1 MFRRFKVVPAVAL
14 SLLVATAA
22 CGADD
27 TTSTTADTT
36 PTTVTAATT
45 TVPAVSGS
53 VTVFAA
59 ASLTESFN
67 DLQTA
72 LETST
77 PGLSVTYSFAGSGA
91 LVTQVQQGAPADV
104 IATAD
109 TSSMQKLTDAGLVEA
124 PVVFARNKLEI
135 LVEPGNPKGITGL
148 ADLARTDI
156 KLVLEDETVPAGKY
170 AAQILATAGVTVDPV
185 SKEADVKSAVAKV
198 TSGEADV
205 TIVYVTDVKAAG
217 AKGEGVV
224 IPDDQ
229 NVIATYPIAV
239 VKATNDHMAAAAFV
253 DAVVKGGGQ
262 AALSNHGF
270 LAAA

>member
-1 MFRRFKVVPAVAL
+1 MFRRFGVVPAVAL
-14 SLLVATAA
+14 SLLLATAA
-22 CGADD
+22 CGSDAD
-27 TTSTTADTT
+27 TSTTA
-36 PTTVTAATT
+36 PTSVAATT
-45 TVPAVSGS
+45 PAVSGS

-67 DLQTA
+67 DLQAA
-72 LETST
+72 LKTST
-77 PGLSVTYSFAGSGA
+77 PGLSLTYSFAGSGA

-124 PVVFARNKLEI
+124 PATFARNKLEI
-135 LVEPGNPKGITGL
+135 LVEPGNPKAITGL
-148 ADLARTDI
+148 SDLSRTDI

-170 AAQILATAGVTVDPV
+170 AAQALGAAGVTVNPV

-205 TIVYVTDVKAAG
+205 TIVYVTDVNAAG
-217 AKGEGVV
+217 SKGQGVE
-224 IPDDQ
+224 IPDAQ
-229 NVIATYPIAV
+229 NVVATYPIAI
-239 VKATNDHMAAAAFV
+239 VKATHDHVAAAAFV
-253 DAVVKGGGQ
+253 EAVVNGSGQ
-262 AALSNHGF
+262 AALSSHGF